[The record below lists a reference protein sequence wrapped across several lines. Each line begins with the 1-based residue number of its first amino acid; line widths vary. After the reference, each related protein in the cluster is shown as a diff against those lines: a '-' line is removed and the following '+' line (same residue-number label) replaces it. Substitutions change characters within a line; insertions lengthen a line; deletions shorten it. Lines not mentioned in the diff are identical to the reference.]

1 MTTMVRLFIFLL
13 LLVNTTACSLDEQ
26 EICGSWQAVAFFEDG
41 KPIEIP
47 LDSVQL
53 RLWSSN
59 KYHFKSIGMYS
70 EAGHWESTANY
81 LSLTD
86 TTNPEATQKLI
97 KVIYQSSD
105 SLKVKMEHQ
114 GKEQVLFFGKNK
126 LDPSVY

>member
-41 KPIEIP
+41 KSIEIP

-70 EAGHWESTANY
+70 EAGHWEPTANY

-126 LDPSVY
+126 LDPAVY